1 MNSAHRLSFGRLHPK
16 ASQLLFMCLTIAL
29 LTGCA
34 AFKQPSE
41 QEKQT
46 VHELTSNMR
55 TWALGRG
62 LIDLPANWTGGGDV
76 KLYYG
81 LGADHSSV
89 EVLILGERVTQERF
103 DAALNERSR
112 RISAVKNYKNSDVPM
127 LVSAK
132 FVSPRETLLQ
142 YYKQATRRQTFV
154 HESHLLIDDVYVML
168 RAQSYEGDTDSVEAQ
183 LLKLSK
189 EIFKVT
195 PETAGAGFALG
206 PVVIRSHHDHE
217 IASFYFRPPA
227 SDVSLNVYY
236 NALSPDD
243 GERLHVRTQKDGK
256 IFLAGDYEQL
266 RMGQITLAGMQAE
279 ESLIGFSDDTH
290 RQILFVSENYRDNP
304 SRARPGMSIRLSAGG
319 MKGEPVDPNEPEDL
333 VRWTLP
339 QFANKGYELPLWQQ
353 PASPEP
359 VNPSLTDYEAM
370 AVWDAILKSVRIRYG
385 AVAPR
390 PDPEANSRGPSVKE
404 AVESKRILHEFIA
417 SVENASHAPGR
428 GSAGA
433 TGKRSPCVSNE
444 L

>member
-168 RAQSYEGDTDSVEAQ
+168 RAQSYEGDTDPVEAQ

-385 AVAPR
+385 SVAPK
-390 PDPEANSRGPSVKE
+390 PDPWANIRGPSAEE
-404 AVESKRILHEFIA
+404 AAESKRILDEFIA
-417 SVENASHAPGR
+417 SLEKRRSLPGD
-428 GSAGA
+428 SDQ
-433 TGKRSPCVSNE
+433 
-444 L
+444 

>member
-1 MNSAHRLSFGRLHPK
+1 MRRLTVFFTC
-16 ASQLLFMCLTIAL
+16 LLLGSVA
-29 LTGCA
+29 GCTT
-34 AFKQPSE
+34 FKQPSE

-62 LIDLPANWTGGGDV
+62 LIDLPSSWTGGGDV

-89 EVLILGERVTQERF
+89 EVLVLGERVTQERF

-168 RAQSYEGDTDSVEAQ
+168 RAQSYEGDTDPVEAQ

-206 PVVIRSHHDHE
+206 PVVIRSHHDQE
-217 IASFYFRPPA
+217 IASFDFSPPA
-227 SDVSLNVYY
+227 SDVSLSIYI

-243 GERLHVRTQKDGK
+243 EERLHVRTPKDGQ
-256 IFLAGDYEQL
+256 IFLAGDYENL
-266 RMGQITLAGMQAE
+266 RARKITLAGMQAE

-304 SRARPGMSIRLSAGG
+304 SLARPGMSIRLSAGG

-385 AVAPR
+385 SVVPK
-390 PDPEANSRGPSVKE
+390 PDPWANIRGPSAEEV
-404 AVESKRILHEFIA
+404 AESKRILDEFIA
-417 SVENASHAPGR
+417 SLEKRRSLPGD
-428 GSAGA
+428 SDQ
-433 TGKRSPCVSNE
+433 
-444 L
+444 

>member
-1 MNSAHRLSFGRLHPK
+1 MRRLTVFFTC
-16 ASQLLFMCLTIAL
+16 LLLGSVA
-29 LTGCA
+29 GCTT
-34 AFKQPSE
+34 FKQPSE

-62 LIDLPANWTGGGDV
+62 LIDLPSSWTGGGDV

-168 RAQSYEGDTDSVEAQ
+168 RAQSYEGDTDPVEAQ

-206 PVVIRSHHDHE
+206 PVVIRSHHDQE
-217 IASFYFRPPA
+217 IASFDFSPPA
-227 SDVSLNVYY
+227 SDVSLSIYI

-243 GERLHVRTQKDGK
+243 EERLHVRTPKDGQ
-256 IFLAGDYEQL
+256 IFLAGDYENL
-266 RMGQITLAGMQAE
+266 RARKITLAGMQAE
-279 ESLIGFSDDTH
+279 ESLIGFSDNTH

-304 SRARPGMSIRLSAGG
+304 SLARPGMSIRLSAGG

-385 AVAPR
+385 SVAPK
-390 PDPEANSRGPSVKE
+390 PDPWANIRGPSAEE
-404 AVESKRILHEFIA
+404 AAESKRILDEFIA
-417 SVENASHAPGR
+417 SLEKRRSLPGD
-428 GSAGA
+428 SDQ
-433 TGKRSPCVSNE
+433 
-444 L
+444 

>member
-1 MNSAHRLSFGRLHPK
+1 MNSAHRLYFGRLHPK
-16 ASQLLFMCLTIAL
+16 APQLLFMCLTLAL
-29 LTGCA
+29 LAGCA

-46 VHELTSNMR
+46 VHELTSYMR

-62 LIDLPANWTGGGDV
+62 LIDLPSSWTGGGDV

-81 LGADHSSV
+81 LGADHASV
-89 EVLILGERVTQERF
+89 EVRVLGEGVSQQRFSAALQER
-103 DAALNERSR
+103 ASR
-112 RISAVKNYKNSDVPM
+112 IAAVKNYEMNDVSM

-132 FVSPRETLLQ
+132 AQTPQSVMLQ
-142 YYKQATRRQTFV
+142 YYRRPTPRQTFV
-154 HESHLLIDDVYVML
+154 HELHLLVDDVYVML
-168 RAQSYEGDTDSVEAQ
+168 RADSFKGNTAPVEDR

-206 PVVIRSHHDHE
+206 SIVIRSHHDQE
-217 IASFYFRPPA
+217 IASFDFSPPA
-227 SDVSLNVYY
+227 SDVSLSIYI

-243 GERLHVRTQKDGK
+243 EERLHVRTPKDGQ
-256 IFLAGDYEQL
+256 IFLAGDYENL
-266 RMGQITLAGMQAE
+266 RARKITLAGMQAE

-304 SRARPGMSIRLSAGG
+304 SLARPGMSIRLSAGG

-339 QFANKGYELPLWQQ
+339 QFANKGYERPLWQQ

-370 AVWDAILKSVRIRYG
+370 AVWDAILKSVRLRYG
-385 AVAPR
+385 SVVPK
-390 PDPEANSRGPSVKE
+390 PDPWANIRGPSAEEVAE
-404 AVESKRILHEFIA
+404 NKRILDEFIA
-417 SVENASHAPGR
+417 SFE
-428 GSAGA
+428 
-433 TGKRSPCVSNE
+433 KRKP
-444 L
+444 

>member
-1 MNSAHRLSFGRLHPK
+1 
-16 ASQLLFMCLTIAL
+16 MCLTVAL

-62 LIDLPANWTGGGDV
+62 LIDLPSSWTGGGDV

-266 RMGQITLAGMQAE
+266 RIGKITLAGMQAE

-304 SRARPGMSIRLSAGG
+304 SLSRPAMSIRLSAGG
-319 MKGEPVDPNEPEDL
+319 KKRTAIDPDKPRDL

-353 PASPEP
+353 PASPDP

-385 AVAPR
+385 SVVPK
-390 PDPEANSRGPSVKE
+390 PDPWANIRGPSVKE
-404 AVESKRILHEFIA
+404 AAESKRILHEFIA
-417 SVENASHAPGR
+417 SFENASHAPGR

-433 TGKRSPCVSNE
+433 TGMRSPCVSNE

>member
-168 RAQSYEGDTDSVEAQ
+168 RAQSYEGDTDPVEAQ

-385 AVAPR
+385 SVVPK
-390 PDPEANSRGPSVKE
+390 PDPWANIRGPSAEEV
-404 AVESKRILHEFIA
+404 AESKRILDEFIA
-417 SVENASHAPGR
+417 SLEKRRSLPGD
-428 GSAGA
+428 SDQ
-433 TGKRSPCVSNE
+433 
-444 L
+444 

>member
-62 LIDLPANWTGGGDV
+62 LIDLPANWSGGGDV

-81 LGADHSSV
+81 LGADHASV
-89 EVLILGERVTQERF
+89 EVRVLGENVTQERF
-103 DAALNERSR
+103 DAALNERAR
-112 RISAVKNYKNSDVPM
+112 RIAAVKNDEQQDASM
-127 LVSAK
+127 LVSAR
-132 FVSPRETLLQ
+132 RETSQKIWLQ
-142 YYKQATRRQTFV
+142 YFESTEVPDTFV
-154 HESHLLIDDVYVML
+154 HEFHLLVGDAYVML
-168 RAQSYEGDTDSVEAQ
+168 RADSFNGNTAPVEDR

-206 PVVIRSHHDHE
+206 PVVIRSHHDQE
-217 IASFYFRPPA
+217 IASFDFSPPA
-227 SDVSLNVYY
+227 SDVSLSIYI

-243 GERLHVRTQKDGK
+243 EERLHVRTPKDGQ
-256 IFLAGDYEQL
+256 IFLAGDYENL
-266 RMGQITLAGMQAE
+266 RARKITLAGMQAE
-279 ESLIGFSDDTH
+279 ESLIGFSDNTH

-304 SRARPGMSIRLSAGG
+304 SLARPGMSIRLSAGG
-319 MKGEPVDPNEPEDL
+319 MKGEPVDPNESEDL

-385 AVAPR
+385 SVAPR
-390 PDPEANSRGPSVKE
+390 PDPEANIRGPSVKE
-404 AVESKRILHEFIA
+404 AAESKRILHEFIA
-417 SVENASHAPGR
+417 SFENASHAPGR

-433 TGKRSPCVSNE
+433 TGMRSPCVSNE

>member
-1 MNSAHRLSFGRLHPK
+1 MNSAHRLSFSRLHPK
-16 ASQLLFMCLTIAL
+16 TPQLLFVCLTLAL
-29 LTGCA
+29 LAGCTT
-34 AFKQPSE
+34 FKQPSE

-62 LIDLPANWTGGGDV
+62 LIDLPSSWTGGGDV

-81 LGADHSSV
+81 LGADHASV
-89 EVLILGERVTQERF
+89 EVRVLGEGVSQQRFSAALQER
-103 DAALNERSR
+103 ASR
-112 RISAVKNYKNSDVPM
+112 IAAVKNYEMDDVSM

-132 FVSPRETLLQ
+132 AQAPQSVMLQ
-142 YYKQATRRQTFV
+142 YYRRPTPRQTFV
-154 HESHLLIDDVYVML
+154 HELHLLVDDVYVML
-168 RAQSYEGDTDSVEAQ
+168 RADSFKGNTAPVEDR

-189 EIFKVT
+189 EILKVT

-217 IASFYFRPPA
+217 VASFYFRPPA

-266 RMGQITLAGMQAE
+266 RIGKITLAGMQAE

-304 SRARPGMSIRLSAGG
+304 SLSRPAMSIRLSAGG
-319 MKGEPVDPNEPEDL
+319 KKRTAIDPDKPRDL

-404 AVESKRILHEFIA
+404 LSKA
-417 SVENASHAPGR
+417 NASSMNSLPALKTQAMPPGVAQR
-428 GSAGA
+428 EQQGSVH
-433 TGKRSPCVSNE
+433 RV
-444 L
+444 

>member
-1 MNSAHRLSFGRLHPK
+1 MRRLTVFFTC
-16 ASQLLFMCLTIAL
+16 LLLGSVA
-29 LTGCA
+29 GCTT
-34 AFKQPSE
+34 FKQPSE

-81 LGADHSSV
+81 LGADHASV
-89 EVLILGERVTQERF
+89 EVRVLGEGVSQQRFSAALQER
-103 DAALNERSR
+103 ASR
-112 RISAVKNYKNSDVPM
+112 IAAVKNYEMDDVSM

-132 FVSPRETLLQ
+132 AQTPQSVMLQ
-142 YYKQATRRQTFV
+142 YYRRPTPRQTFV
-154 HESHLLIDDVYVML
+154 HELHLLVDDVYVML
-168 RAQSYEGDTDSVEAQ
+168 RADSFKGNTAPVEDR

-195 PETAGAGFALG
+195 PETAGAGFALDSI
-206 PVVIRSHHDHE
+206 VIRSHHDQE
-217 IASFYFRPPA
+217 IASFDFSPPA
-227 SDVSLNVYY
+227 SDVSLSIYI

-243 GERLHVRTQKDGK
+243 EERLHVRTPKDGQ
-256 IFLAGDYEQL
+256 IFLAGDYENL
-266 RMGQITLAGMQAE
+266 RARKITLAGMQAE

-304 SRARPGMSIRLSAGG
+304 SLARPGMSIRLSAGG

-385 AVAPR
+385 SVVPK
-390 PDPEANSRGPSVKE
+390 PDPWANIRGPSAEEV
-404 AVESKRILHEFIA
+404 AESKRILDEFIA
-417 SVENASHAPGR
+417 SLEKRRSLPGD
-428 GSAGA
+428 SDQ
-433 TGKRSPCVSNE
+433 
-444 L
+444 

>member
-16 ASQLLFMCLTIAL
+16 APQLLFMCLTLAL

-168 RAQSYEGDTDSVEAQ
+168 RAQSYEGDTDPVEAQ

-304 SRARPGMSIRLSAGG
+304 SLARPGMSIRLSAGG

-385 AVAPR
+385 SVAPR
-390 PDPEANSRGPSVKE
+390 PDPEANIRGPVSRRLPK
-404 AVESKRILHEFIA
+404 A
-417 SVENASHAPGR
+417 NAS
-428 GSAGA
+428 SMNS
-433 TGKRSPCVSNE
+433 SPALKTQAMPLGVVQREQQGCVHRV
-444 L
+444 

>member
-1 MNSAHRLSFGRLHPK
+1 
-16 ASQLLFMCLTIAL
+16 
-29 LTGCA
+29 
-34 AFKQPSE
+34 
-41 QEKQT
+41 

-62 LIDLPANWTGGGDV
+62 LVDLPASWTGGGDV

-81 LGADHSSV
+81 LGADHASV
-89 EVLILGERVTQERF
+89 EVRVLGEGVSQQRFSAALQER
-103 DAALNERSR
+103 ASR
-112 RISAVKNYKNSDVPM
+112 IAAVKNYEMDDVSM

-132 FVSPRETLLQ
+132 AQTPQSVMLQ
-142 YYKQATRRQTFV
+142 YYRRPTPRQTFV
-154 HESHLLIDDVYVML
+154 HELHLLVDDVYVML
-168 RAQSYEGDTDSVEAQ
+168 RADSFKGNTAPVEDR

-206 PVVIRSHHDHE
+206 PVVIRSHHDQE
-217 IASFYFRPPA
+217 IASFDFSPPA
-227 SDVSLNVYY
+227 SDVSLSIYI

-243 GERLHVRTQKDGK
+243 EERLHVRTPKDGQ
-256 IFLAGDYEQL
+256 IFLAGDYENL
-266 RMGQITLAGMQAE
+266 RARKITLAGMQAE

-304 SRARPGMSIRLSAGG
+304 SLARPGMSIRLSAGG
-319 MKGEPVDPNEPEDL
+319 MKGEPVDPNEPGDL

-385 AVAPR
+385 SVVPK
-390 PDPEANSRGPSVKE
+390 PDPWANIRGPSAEEV
-404 AVESKRILHEFIA
+404 AESKRILDEFIA
-417 SVENASHAPGR
+417 SFEN
-428 GSAGA
+428 
-433 TGKRSPCVSNE
+433 VSRDRENS
-444 L
+444 

>member
-1 MNSAHRLSFGRLHPK
+1 MRRLTVFFTC
-16 ASQLLFMCLTIAL
+16 LLLGSVA
-29 LTGCA
+29 GCA
-34 AFKQPSE
+34 TFKQPSE

-112 RISAVKNYKNSDVPM
+112 RISAVKNYKNSDVSM

-168 RAQSYEGDTDSVEAQ
+168 RAQSYEGDTDPVEAQ

-206 PVVIRSHHDHE
+206 PVVIRSHHDYE

-290 RQILFVSENYRDNP
+290 RQILFVSENYGDNP
-304 SRARPGMSIRLSAGG
+304 SRARPGMSTRLSAGG
-319 MKGEPVDPNEPEDL
+319 MKG
-333 VRWTLP
+333 
-339 QFANKGYELPLWQQ
+339 
-353 PASPEP
+353 
-359 VNPSLTDYEAM
+359 
-370 AVWDAILKSVRIRYG
+370 
-385 AVAPR
+385 
-390 PDPEANSRGPSVKE
+390 
-404 AVESKRILHEFIA
+404 
-417 SVENASHAPGR
+417 
-428 GSAGA
+428 
-433 TGKRSPCVSNE
+433 
-444 L
+444 